1 MIRQS
6 GIGAHWDV
14 GIRRPRWGLMI
25 DDMGR
30 TITLLVLCGG
40 IRGDMETG
48 MLYRRSD
55 VSRVRTDELQQHYI

>member
-1 MIRQS
+1 
-6 GIGAHWDV
+6 
-14 GIRRPRWGLMI
+14 MI